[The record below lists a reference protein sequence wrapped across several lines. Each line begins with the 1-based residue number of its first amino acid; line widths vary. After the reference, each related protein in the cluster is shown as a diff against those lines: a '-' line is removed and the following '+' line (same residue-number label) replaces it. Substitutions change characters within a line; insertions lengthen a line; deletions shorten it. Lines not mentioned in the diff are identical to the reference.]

1 MESYYNADFGFL
13 FLSKVPSASHPRE
26 CDSVGWG
33 GAQAVCIA
41 KRHPRDSDVGNL
53 WMPDGEILGF
63 VQLTNL
69 KMR

>member
-26 CDSVGWG
+26 CELVGWG

-41 KRHPRDSDVGNL
+41 KRHPS
-53 WMPDGEILGF
+53 
-63 VQLTNL
+63 
-69 KMR
+69 